1 MDAIEF
7 AKTVREICKT
17 HGACCD
23 CEFDKVPGKCNITA
37 SNANH
42 EVMVSVADRWAKERR
57 REVTLTELIEVKSK
71 RDKLEARFTAAI
83 ESSVYGPKNYTKM
96 IQDDL
101 NGAIY
106 RSLILNRE
114 RIENLDDNLVTLQHN
129 MAGLEAKIAAL
140 ANAMDE
146 MKGAKN

>member
-1 MDAIEF
+1 MMGAVEF
-7 AKTVREICKT
+7 LRTYQRM
-17 HGACCD
+17 
-23 CEFDKVPGKCNITA
+23 CNCYSECNNGCPARCLSHCGIDTDDPERLVDIVSIWA
-37 SNANH
+37 EKHTEKSEQNA
-42 EVMVSVADRWAKERR
+42 
-57 REVTLTELIEVKSK
+57 
-71 RDKLEARFTAAI
+71 
-83 ESSVYGPKNYTKM
+83 KNYTKM

>member
-7 AKTVREICKT
+7 AKTVRKICKT

-57 REVTLTELIEVKSK
+57 REVTLTELIEIKSK
-71 RDKLEARFTAAI
+71 RDKLEARFPAAI
-83 ESSVYGPKNYTKM
+83 EKINK
-96 IQDDL
+96 L
-101 NGAIY
+101 
-106 RSLILNRE
+106 
-114 RIENLDDNLVTLQHN
+114 
-129 MAGLEAKIAAL
+129 IAAADSYPGYGLGCGCEASRETARENYEL
-140 ANAMDE
+140 AQQMIESYNEAMDE
-146 MKGAKN
+146 MEEEGWKR